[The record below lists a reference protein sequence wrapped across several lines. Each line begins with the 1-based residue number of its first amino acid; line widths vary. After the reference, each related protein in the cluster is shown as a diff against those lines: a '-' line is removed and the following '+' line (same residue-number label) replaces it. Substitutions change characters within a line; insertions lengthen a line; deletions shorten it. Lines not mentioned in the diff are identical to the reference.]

1 MLVNVLSSAS
11 TEIVPLKQPGR
22 TIGAVLIES
31 GRLRLEDVEEILWLQ
46 LKKGLGLRFGEAGKE
61 LGLLSQADIDF
72 ALALQFDYRYLR
84 RGESRVSEEVIAAYD
99 PFSPQ
104 VEALRALRSELM
116 LRWFDNDPARRTLA
130 ILSAGRNEGRSYIA
144 ANLAV
149 VFSQLGQ
156 RTLLID
162 ADLRNP
168 RQHKL
173 FDLDERAGL
182 STVLSGRAGLEA
194 VQRIPSLTHLSVLPA
209 GVLPPNPQELVTRP
223 AFAQLLRLL
232 EPHVDVIILDSPAA
246 AESADAQTLAV
257 RAGAALLVA
266 RKNVTR
272 MARAKRVADSVLQA
286 KGTIVGAVYN
296 DF

>member
-1 MLVNVLSSAS
+1 MLVNVSAS
-11 TEIVPLKQPGR
+11 TNIVALRQPGR

-46 LKKGLGLRFGEAGKE
+46 LKRGSGLRFGDAGKE

-72 ALALQFDYRYLR
+72 ALAAQFDYRYLR

-104 VEALRALRSELM
+104 VEALRALRSQLM
-116 LRWFDNDPARRTLA
+116 LRWFDSDPARRALA
-130 ILSAGRNEGRSYIA
+130 VLSAGRNEGRSYIA

-156 RTLLID
+156 RTVLID

-173 FDLDERAGL
+173 FALDERAGL

-223 AFAQLLRLL
+223 MFAQLLRSL

-246 AESADAQTLAV
+246 EESADAQTLAV

-272 MARAKRVADSVLQA
+272 LSRAKRVADSVLHA

>member
-11 TEIVPLKQPGR
+11 TEIVPLKQPER
-22 TIGAVLIES
+22 TIGAILIES
-31 GRLRLEDVEEILWLQ
+31 GRLRREDVEEILWLQ
-46 LKKGLGLRFGEAGKE
+46 VKKGLRFGDAAHE
-61 LGLLSQADIDF
+61 LGLLSRADVDF

-84 RGESRVSEEVIAAYD
+84 RGESRVSEDVIAAYD

-104 VEALRALRSELM
+104 VEALRALRSQLM
-116 LRWFDNDPARRTLA
+116 LRWFDSDPARKALA

-156 RTLLID
+156 RTVLID

-173 FDLDERAGL
+173 FALDERAGL

-194 VQRIPSLTHLSVLPA
+194 VQRIPSLSHLSVLPA

-223 AFAQLLRLL
+223 AFAQLLRRL
-232 EPHVDVIILDSPAA
+232 EPHVAVIILDSPAA

-272 MARAKRVADSVLQA
+272 LSRAKRVADSVLHA

>member
-1 MLVNVLSSAS
+1 MLMNELSSAS
-11 TEIVPLKQPGR
+11 TEIVPLRQPER
-22 TIGAVLIES
+22 TIGAILIES
-31 GRLRLEDVEEILWLQ
+31 GRLRREDVEEILWLQ
-46 LKKGLGLRFGEAGKE
+46 LKKGMRFGDAGHE
-61 LGLLSQADIDF
+61 LGLLSRADVDF

-99 PFSPQ
+99 PFSSQ
-104 VEALRALRSELM
+104 VEALRALRSQLM
-116 LRWFDNDPARRTLA
+116 LRWFDSDPARKALA
-130 ILSAGRNEGRSYIA
+130 VLSAGRNEGRSYIA

-156 RTLLID
+156 RTVLID

-168 RQHKL
+168 CQHKL
-173 FDLDERAGL
+173 FALDERAGL

-194 VQRIPSLTHLSVLPA
+194 VQRIPSLSHLSVLPA

-223 AFAQLLRLL
+223 AFAQLLRSL

-272 MARAKRVADSVLQA
+272 MARAKHVADSVLHA

>member
-11 TEIVPLKQPGR
+11 TEIVPLKQPER
-22 TIGAVLIES
+22 TIGAILIES
-31 GRLRLEDVEEILWLQ
+31 GRLRREDVEEILWLQ
-46 LKKGLGLRFGEAGKE
+46 VKKGLRFGDAAHE
-61 LGLLSQADIDF
+61 LGLLSRADVDF

-104 VEALRALRSELM
+104 VEALRALRSQLM
-116 LRWFDNDPARRTLA
+116 LRWFDSDPARRALA
-130 ILSAGRNEGRSYIA
+130 VLSAGRNEGRSYIA

-156 RTLLID
+156 RTVLID

-173 FDLDERAGL
+173 FALDERAGL

-194 VQRIPSLTHLSVLPA
+194 VQRIPSLSHLSVLPA

>member
-11 TEIVPLKQPGR
+11 TEIVPLKQPER
-22 TIGAVLIES
+22 TIGAILIES
-31 GRLRLEDVEEILWLQ
+31 GRLRREDVEEILWLQ
-46 LKKGLGLRFGEAGKE
+46 VKKGLRFGDAAHE
-61 LGLLSQADIDF
+61 LGLLSRADVDF

-84 RGESRVSEEVIAAYD
+84 RGESKVSEEVIAAYD

-116 LRWFDNDPARRTLA
+116 LRWFDNDPARRALA

-168 RQHKL
+168 RQHRI
-173 FDLDERAGL
+173 FNVADRIGL
-182 STVLSGRAGLEA
+182 SSILAGRA
-194 VQRIPSLTHLSVLPA
+194 
-209 GVLPPNPQELVTRP
+209 
-223 AFAQLLRLL
+223 
-232 EPHVDVIILDSPAA
+232 DS
-246 AESADAQTLAV
+246 
-257 RAGAALLVA
+257 
-266 RKNVTR
+266 
-272 MARAKRVADSVLQA
+272 
-286 KGTIVGAVYN
+286 GAVVPVPE
-296 DF
+296 FGTLSL